1 MKYHKETLLRSITR
15 DVLILIS
22 RLGIVPPWG
31 LHETSMLE
39 KRKSTKEI
47 QYRIQETKKIMN
59 NKKVNKSLFYH
70 SKNEDKIG

>member
-1 MKYHKETLLRSITR
+1 VIEMKYHKETLLRSISR

-39 KRKSTKEI
+39 KEKVRKKYSNK
-47 QYRIQETKKIMN
+47 YRKLKN
-59 NKKVNKSLFYH
+59 N
-70 SKNEDKIG
+70 E

>member
-1 MKYHKETLLRSITR
+1 MKYHKETLLRSISR

-39 KRKSTKEI
+39 KRKSKKEI
-47 QYRIQETKKIMN
+47 Q
-59 NKKVNKSLFYH
+59 
-70 SKNEDKIG
+70 